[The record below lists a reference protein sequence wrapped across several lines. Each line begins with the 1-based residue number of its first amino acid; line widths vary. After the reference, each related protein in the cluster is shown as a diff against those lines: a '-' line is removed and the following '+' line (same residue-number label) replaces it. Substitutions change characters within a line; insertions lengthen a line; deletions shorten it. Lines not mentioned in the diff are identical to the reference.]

1 MGTVEFF
8 EDHNTTAPMTLH
20 MNLPRKLLD
29 SCDNFIK
36 GGGEVNRVNPV
47 FLREKYCIFN
57 LLK

>member
-1 MGTVEFF
+1 
-8 EDHNTTAPMTLH
+8 
-20 MNLPRKLLD
+20 MNLPTKILD
-29 SCDNFIK
+29 SCDNFTE